1 MIRSDTMELSERKK
15 LILNAIVSEYID
27 TAEPVSSVTIVNK
40 YNAGCSSATV
50 RNEMSDL
57 EEMGYLDKP
66 HTSAGRMPSG
76 RGYRFYVNSMF
87 PYKAPQE
94 AGSKLRRAFLSQL
107 SETDDLIEKASD
119 FISRFTNYTVIATDS
134 YENMPRRIY
143 TGGVVNIFNHPEY
156 KNLEKARRLISFI
169 DSRDSIYKVI
179 SELDGGERVRILIG
193 DENPYEALKDCSI
206 VISHY
211 RDARGR
217 RGGLGIIGPTRM
229 HYDTVVSSLETVTE
243 MLEKL
248 ISEKEI

>member
-1 MIRSDTMELSERKK
+1 MQLSERKK
-15 LILNAIVSEYID
+15 MILNAIVSEYIE

-50 RNEMSDL
+50 RNEMADL

-76 RGYRFYVNSMF
+76 RGYRFYVDSLF
-87 PYKAPQE
+87 PYTPPDDVGA
-94 AGSKLRRAFLSQL
+94 KLRRTFLSQL
-107 SETDDLIEKASD
+107 TETDDVVEKAAD
-119 FISRFTNYTVIATDS
+119 FISRFTNYTVIAMDS
-134 YENMPRRIY
+134 FGNTPRRVY

-179 SELDGGERVRILIG
+179 SELDGQEGLQILIG
-193 DENPYEALKDCSI
+193 DENTFEDLKESSM

-211 RDARGR
+211 RDSYGR

-229 HYDTVVSSLETVTE
+229 QYARAVTSLAAVTD
-243 MLEKL
+243 MIQKL
-248 ISEKEI
+248 ISEKE

>member
-1 MIRSDTMELSERKK
+1 MELSERKK

-87 PYKAPQE
+87 PCKSHDNIV
-94 AGSKLRRAFLSQL
+94 SKLRRAFLSQL
-107 SETDDLIEKASD
+107 SETDDVIEKASD

-134 YENMPRRIY
+134 HENMPRRIY

-193 DENPYEALKDCSI
+193 DENPYDDLKDCSI

-211 RDARGR
+211 RDPRGR

-229 HYDTVVSSLETVTE
+229 HYDTVVSSLETVTD
-243 MLEKL
+243 MIEKL
-248 ISEKEI
+248 IREKEI